1 MHVVGHKMFKNSP
14 IFKEHPDKMIEYMGC
29 WAIAPRQIP
38 VGWPQCIE
46 IIKFDLPAPP
56 KLHGFSYEKNM
67 LTRKGQNLNR

>member
-1 MHVVGHKMFKNSP
+1 
-14 IFKEHPDKMIEYMGC
+14 MIEYMGC

-56 KLHGFSYEKNM
+56 KLHGFSYEKKIC
-67 LTRKGQNLNR
+67 LQGKARIWIDSV